1 MFRPSLTPASG
12 WSHVERRASLEVF
25 LLGQIDFRHCLALQE
40 QLVAAS
46 YSRAGGT
53 ISLLVCE
60 HSPVVTVGQAGS
72 RADIE
77 LRDLQ
82 YAGRS
87 LDVISVPRGGGATLH
102 LPGQLAV
109 YPIVPLQWYDWSV
122 GEYLTRFNLGLQ
134 DALTAC
140 SVQSQQWTQRPGLW
154 GNSGQLVSMGVAVNH
169 WITSFGAQIHLL
181 PAPSLSNYLVTD
193 RATGSRIGS
202 LQQENNRC
210 VQMSHLRSRVLR
222 SVAERFGCEQYH
234 LHTGHPLLERIERG
248 SHAIARAS

>member
-1 MFRPSLTPASG
+1 MLRSSPPARS
-12 WSHVERRASLEVF
+12 WSHVERRASVEVF
-25 LLGQIDFRHCLALQE
+25 LLGQVDFHHCLALQE
-40 QLVAAS
+40 KLVEAS

-60 HSPVVTVGQAGS
+60 HSPVVSVGQGGS
-72 RADIE
+72 SADIE

-82 YAGRS
+82 YASKS
-87 LDVISVPRGGGATLH
+87 LEVVPVSRGGGAMLH

-109 YPIVPLQWYDWSV
+109 YPIVPLEWYDWSV

-140 SVQSQQWTQRPGLW
+140 SVQSKSRPQRQGLW

-169 WITSFGAQIHLL
+169 WITSFGAQIHLI
-181 PAPSLSNYLVTD
+181 PSPPLAGYLVTD
-193 RATGSRIGS
+193 RQTRTRIGS

-210 VQMSHLRSRVLR
+210 VQMSHLRSRVVR
-222 SVAERFGCEQYH
+222 SVSERFGCEEYH
-234 LHTGHPLLERIERG
+234 LYTGHPLLERIERG